1 MHLLRASRHDLEC
14 LEVSTDAGGI
24 ARDILNFEPWYI
36 SAPMP
41 SLYQVCL
48 CSGEASCLV
57 EQLPRGGGPPSNPRA
72 EDIGGA
78 GAFGKIVGSRE
89 TRESRV
95 AGDGTIEHDSTG
107 FRPHQDGE
115 EQDQCKNRTRRP
127 QMHRG
132 FGAYFLY

>member
-1 MHLLRASRHDLEC
+1 MPAEESRRRVNRTLGQK
-14 LEVSTDAGGI
+14 LV
-24 ARDILNFEPWYI
+24 R
-36 SAPMP
+36 
-41 SLYQVCL
+41 
-48 CSGEASCLV
+48 GEHRQPEEHEA
-57 EQLPRGGGPPSNPRA
+57 
-72 EDIGGA
+72 GA